1 MLLSRALHLFA
12 FHRRMSL
19 FACGN
24 GFHRFVDRRQCIL
37 AGQFR
42 FFDVGLRLFVVV
54 RRRIEHVPKHRR
66 QLRRVPWFAFL
77 TFPLD
82 VVTNFRVLFECERQV
97 PKGAVRVGVNHDVA
111 PGSYGVDAAT
121 VEFPPARGKRLFAEA
136 RILDS
141 LEASKKLIHLKF
153 EDLVSL
159 ESHAE
164 FVELDSPVR
173 WIIDGRSVDER
184 MLCLLKQS
192 DRSPDIGQ
200 LVLHIAVPA
209 HDCHLPFW
217 I

>member
-1 MLLSRALHLFA
+1 M
-12 FHRRMSL
+12 
-19 FACGN
+19 
-24 GFHRFVDRRQCIL
+24 
-37 AGQFR
+37 
-42 FFDVGLRLFVVV
+42 
-54 RRRIEHVPKHRR
+54 
-66 QLRRVPWFAFL
+66 
-77 TFPLD
+77 
-82 VVTNFRVLFECERQV
+82 
-97 PKGAVRVGVNHDVA
+97 
-111 PGSYGVDAAT
+111 DAAT
-121 VEFPPARGKRLFAEA
+121 VEFPPAHGKRLFAEA

-141 LEASKKLIHLKF
+141 LEASKKLIHLEF

-184 MLCLLKQS
+184 MLRLLKQS

-209 HDCHLPFW
+209 HDCHLPFG